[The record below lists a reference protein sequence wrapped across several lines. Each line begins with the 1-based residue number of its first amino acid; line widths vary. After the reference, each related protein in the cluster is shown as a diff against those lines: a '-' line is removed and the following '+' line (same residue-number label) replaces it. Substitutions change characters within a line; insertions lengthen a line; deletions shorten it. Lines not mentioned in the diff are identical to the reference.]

1 MKEKRSSFVR
11 LWGYLKAYRFAVI
24 FATLLKILSVVMS
37 VIEPY
42 ILGLA
47 ITELTANLTDMARL
61 MRAMLA
67 GSWLSISSVE
77 SCMNSALIIR
87 ITS

>member
-11 LWGYLKAYRFAVI
+11 LWGYLRAYRFAVI

-42 ILGLA
+42 ILGL
-47 ITELTANLTDMARL
+47 RYH
-61 MRAMLA
+61 
-67 GSWLSISSVE
+67 
-77 SCMNSALIIR
+77 R
-87 ITS
+87 IDR